1 VVAVG
6 SLLVVLLLILLIS
19 RIATTMLTL
28 TGLSEESARFQAR
41 SALTLVGFTTAE
53 AESVVNHPVRRRVVM
68 WLMLVGA
75 AGVTT
80 GVTTLMLSFLNTD
93 RSEAGGRL
101 LLLVGGLVALLL
113 LTRSRL
119 AGRLLERL
127 IARALDRWTDLEI
140 RDYDALL
147 RISGEYAI
155 AELFVEPDDWLARK
169 TLGEL
174 QLSQEGVRVLGIV
187 RPDGSYLGV
196 PEATTMIEPGD
207 TLILYGPDSRVEELD
222 RR

>member
-28 TGLSEESARFQAR
+28 TGLSEESARFQGR

-93 RSEAGGRL
+93 RSEAGWRL
-101 LLLVGGLVALLL
+101 LLLVGGLGGLLL

-119 AGRLLERL
+119 AGRVLQRL
-127 IARALDRWTDLEI
+127 IQRALDRWTDLEI